1 MAEEKKKSQINPDEI
16 SISGTKH
23 FSLIDLLMIIM
34 IVGLISLA
42 IFPKMQDTK
51 NEEIILNSLTKMQ
64 KIIQA
69 NEKMKQDTGDYAFDI
84 SNRNMND
91 EIKDSFFE
99 FTLNDTA
106 IVAISKNLSV
116 KEVSYYYMVADQK
129 FKIAPDS
136 KKIIDET
143 IFDRIKK

>member
-1 MAEEKKKSQINPDEI
+1 
-16 SISGTKH
+16 
-23 FSLIDLLMIIM
+23 
-34 IVGLISLA
+34 
-42 IFPKMQDTK
+42 
-51 NEEIILNSLTKMQ
+51 
-64 KIIQA
+64 

-84 SNRNMND
+84 SMLNMND